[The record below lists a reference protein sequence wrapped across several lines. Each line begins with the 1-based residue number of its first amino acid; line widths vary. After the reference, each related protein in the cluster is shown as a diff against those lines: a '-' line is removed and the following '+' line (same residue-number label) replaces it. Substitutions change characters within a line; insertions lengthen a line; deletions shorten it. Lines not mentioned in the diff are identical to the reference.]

1 MPDYQHK
8 FHFAVCIVNL
18 SLAGGRGHNVKKHS
32 KIPDHKKLAN
42 ALQGSDLTLVTY
54 CYYSTVHLILFNKVF

>member
-18 SLAGGRGHNVKKHS
+18 SLAGGRRNNVKKHS

-42 ALQGSDLTLVTY
+42 TLQGSDLTLVTY
-54 CYYSTVHLILFNKVF
+54 CY